1 MLVMRKKIY
10 DKINVRFNG
19 YYMMMNTLYYYL
31 FLIILQVVIIYNQL
45 LNVFKNGTIISLVR
59 ENLLPNW
66 KKITR

>member
-31 FLIILQVVIIYNQL
+31 FLDYSSSCNYL
-45 LNVFKNGTIISLVR
+45 
-59 ENLLPNW
+59 
-66 KKITR
+66 